1 MGPRGKGY
9 MNLVRQR
16 YGFSRI
22 QQRACVFIATIFLC
36 LAAGEAAAQRQS
48 LLEYPSIHSPKVGLQ
63 GMVVSQNEIAS
74 AVGARILAEGGNA
87 FDAAVAV
94 GFALAVT
101 LPRAGNIGGDGFLTA
116 YVASQRKVT
125 TIDFRS
131 VAPQTAQLE
140 MFLDAKGEESESA
153 SVGYRAAAVPGTV
166 AGLELAHKRYGK
178 LAWAQLVAPAVALAR
193 DGVVLSADEAFVF
206 GWGQKRLQAS
216 EAAQRTFFKADGSG
230 YRAGERLQQADLAWT
245 LDAIAKGGADAFY
258 RGEIAA
264 RIEAD
269 MQRQGGLITRADLA
283 AYRAIEREPLSTT
296 YRGYTIYTAP
306 PASGG
311 ITLLTMLNILENF
324 EVAKL
329 EPGSAE
335 AVHLLAE
342 TMRLGNRDRIAHLGD
357 TAFAT
362 VPLEGLVSKK
372 YAADRAKLIK
382 PRKAGKDSVIK
393 AGNPADY
400 ESPSTTHYSVADSAG
415 NWVSVT
421 YTLGSDFGSGAM
433 IEGTGILLNNQ
444 MNNFSHER
452 ARIALQRGEPLP
464 PNAMEAGKRM
474 VSTMTPTLVLRG
486 DTPWMAVGTPGGG
499 RIVNT
504 ILQVVV
510 NAIDFKLNIDEAI
523 HQPRVSQVSGALEIE
538 PNYNPDTRKRLEK
551 MGHKT
556 RASETMGSVQA
567 IVLENGY
574 FFGGSDPRRP
584 GAAAVA
590 P

>member
-1 MGPRGKGY
+1 

-464 PNAMEAGKRM
+464 PNAMQAGKRM
-474 VSTMTPTLVLRG
+474 VSTMTPTLVFRG

>member
-1 MGPRGKGY
+1 MT
-9 MNLVRQR
+9 LVRQW

-230 YRAGERLQQADLAWT
+230 YRAGERLQQAGLAWT

-357 TAFAT
+357 TAFVT

-474 VSTMTPTLVLRG
+474 VSTMTPTLVFRG